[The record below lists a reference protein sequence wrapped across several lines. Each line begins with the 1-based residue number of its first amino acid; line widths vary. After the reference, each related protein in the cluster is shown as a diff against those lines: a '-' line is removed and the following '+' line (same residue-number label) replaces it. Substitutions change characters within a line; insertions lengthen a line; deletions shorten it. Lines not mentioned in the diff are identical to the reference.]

1 MSEVAVYYDAGEDSA
16 AEDGAGAASSPGLG
30 EVTRRLREAGVE
42 YRVVDAGELSREE
55 REAAYH
61 SLAVRPS
68 VRRRY
73 RVRRVFGTH
82 KYPGS
87 FFGSGVPALVVIEDG
102 RPVDVYPHEE
112 QDGTIVTIEDYLR
125 SLDGSDDTDEAAETA
140 GRAALL
146 RRMDALRSSIGA
158 VGVSSRELIEEG
170 RVR

>member
-1 MSEVAVYYDAGEDSA
+1 MSEVAVYYDAGGGGGDDLSSA
-16 AEDGAGAASSPGLG
+16 ALG

-61 SLAVRPS
+61 NLAVRPS

-73 RVRRVFGTH
+73 RVRRVFGTN

-112 QDGTIVTIEDYLR
+112 QDGTIVTIDDYLR
-125 SLDGSDDTDEAAETA
+125 SLGGSDRADRAAET
-140 GRAALL
+140 GDRAALL

-158 VGVSSRELIEEG
+158 VGVSTRELIEDG